1 MLASWGWGRQTDMAF
16 QMSIRGGRN
25 SVRGGGGSEFFIFE
39 HLKDVYV
46 KQIRSILEYGVPV
59 WHSSLTI
66 GDMYGHRKNSKV
78 SFKDH
83 LKP

>member
-1 MLASWGWGRQTDMAF
+1 MINRANKKLWFLRRLKALGADD
-16 QMSIRGGRN
+16 
-25 SVRGGGGSEFFIFE
+25 ED
-39 HLKDVYV
+39 LKDVYV